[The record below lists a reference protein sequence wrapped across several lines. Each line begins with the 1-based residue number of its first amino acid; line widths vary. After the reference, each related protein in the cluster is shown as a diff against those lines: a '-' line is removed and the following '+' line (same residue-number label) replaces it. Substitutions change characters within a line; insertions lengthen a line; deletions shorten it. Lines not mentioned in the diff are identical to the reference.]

1 MASVVTETEAIH
13 RGARLGLPGSGPGSM
28 AGMGRRTAALFID
41 WFAAL
46 LISSALVPDPT
57 SPARPML
64 TLGVFALQVCLFTW
78 LGGASFGQ
86 RIMRLRVRG
95 MNRRVTLLSAAV
107 RTVLICL
114 VIPPAVWDNDG
125 RGLHDRAVDTVVI
138 NA

>member
-1 MASVVTETEAIH
+1 MASLATEPAVGH
-13 RGARLGLPGSGPGSM
+13 RGARLGLPASGPGAM

-46 LISSALVPDPT
+46 IISSAFVPDPS

-78 LGGASFGQ
+78 LWGASFGQ

-95 MNRRVTLLSAAV
+95 MSRRITLLTAGV

-114 VIPPAVWDNDG
+114 VIPPAIWDADG
-125 RGLHDRAVDTVVI
+125 RGLHDRAVDTIVV